1 MSIFR
6 RKHEEE
12 EPPQEPP
19 VRVTVVDFEEPPSF
33 EWCYRFMWRMVWAA
47 FWVSFPFLLLAF
59 VIGIFSGA
67 IR

>member
-6 RKHEEE
+6 RKHEE

-33 EWCYRFMWRMVWAA
+33 GWCCSFAWRMFWAII
-47 FWVSFPFLLLAF
+47 WVSLPFLL
-59 VIGIFSGA
+59 VILVGGLITGA